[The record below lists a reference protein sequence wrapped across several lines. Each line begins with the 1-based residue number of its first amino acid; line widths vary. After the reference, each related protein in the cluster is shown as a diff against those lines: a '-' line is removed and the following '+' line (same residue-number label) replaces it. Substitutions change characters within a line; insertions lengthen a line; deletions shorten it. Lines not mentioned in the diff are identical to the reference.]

1 VTPADWLTDAQVIE
15 ALGISKRTLN
25 ALLSQ
30 APATAP
36 KAYVHTGVG
45 VRCPRRRWRPDL
57 VWSWLEAVQSHVAG
71 TKIVRKPATV
81 APKPRPR
88 APSPESAK
96 QPSLRQRVLAR
107 QKADL

>member
-1 VTPADWLTDAQVIE
+1 MTPADWLTDAQVIE

-36 KAYVHTGVG
+36 KAFVHTGVG

-57 VWSWLEAVQSHVAG
+57 VWAWLEAVQNHVAG
-71 TKIVRKPATV
+71 SKIVRKPVAT
-81 APKPRPR
+81 ATKPRSRSGSEPVTR
-88 APSPESAK
+88 
-96 QPSLRQRVLAR
+96 SLRHRVLAR
-107 QKADL
+107 QKGDP